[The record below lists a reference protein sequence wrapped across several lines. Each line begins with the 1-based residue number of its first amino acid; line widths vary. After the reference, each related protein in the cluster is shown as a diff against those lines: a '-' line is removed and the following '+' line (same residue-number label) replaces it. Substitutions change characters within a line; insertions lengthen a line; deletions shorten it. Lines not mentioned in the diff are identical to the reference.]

1 MQFSTKTVAAFAAL
15 LPSLASAHVAFI
27 KPESV
32 FTLHDGFDLFPIGT
46 PDQYPCF
53 VREGSDSSKIPTY
66 EPGSTQS
73 IGLQGSA
80 IHGGGSCQI
89 SITYDNPPRAD
100 SVFKV
105 IKSFE
110 GSCPGGSTT
119 GNLTPNPEN
128 ILPELPFTVPSDIPS
143 GNAVVA
149 WSWFNKIGN
158 REMYMR
164 CAPVRIA
171 GSNTDKTA
179 FNKLPDIFK
188 ANIGNDCTTI
198 EGTNLRFPNPGN
210 DLVGSGDG
218 DAVGAG
224 CATASSPPSD
234 PEPEPEIIPEPEPEQ
249 PEQEEPE
256 QEEPEPETPAPSD
269 KPSPPVLVV
278 VPTPTPQPPKNDKP
292 DTPPTNGTC
301 TDGQIIC
308 TGRDSWSVCVHG
320 KPTPMGSTAAG
331 MNCVNGKM
339 ELVKRNVR
347 FSHEHGRLRRHHMT
361 V

>member
-15 LPSLASAHVAFI
+15 LPSLVSAHVALI

-46 PDQYPCF
+46 PDQYPCYI
-53 VREGSDSSKIPTY
+53 REGSDSSKIPTY

-89 SITYDNPPRAD
+89 SITYDNPPTAN
-100 SVFKV
+100 SVFRV
-105 IKSFE
+105 IQSRE
-110 GSCPGGSTT
+110 GECPPGSTT
-119 GNLTPNPEN
+119 GNLTPNPEYVH
-128 ILPELPFTVPSDIPS
+128 PELSFTVPSDIPS
-143 GNAVVA
+143 GEAVIA

-171 GSNTDKTA
+171 GSNTDTTA
-179 FNKLPDIFK
+179 LDKLPTIFK

-198 EGTNLRFPNPGN
+198 EGTNLKFPNPGN
-210 DLVGSGDG
+210 DLIGSGDG

-224 CATASSPPSD
+224 CDYTTSPPSN
-234 PEPEPEIIPEPEPEQ
+234 PEPEPEIIPEPEPE
-249 PEQEEPE
+249 PEQPVEET
-256 QEEPEPETPAPSD
+256 PEPETPTSTD

-278 VPTPTPQPPKNDKP
+278 VPTPTPKP
-292 DTPPTNGTC
+292 TSVPTGESCDTE
-301 TDGQIIC
+301 GQIIC
-308 TGRDSWSVCVHG
+308 NGRTSWSVCNHG
-320 KPTPMGSTAAG
+320 MRQSMGDTAAG
-331 MNCVNGKM
+331 MECVNGKM
-339 ELVKRNVR
+339 ELVKRNLR

-361 V
+361 L